1 MPQALPQSTLS
12 DRMRL
17 VPIDPKVKSDKTC
30 KMSLCG
36 VSGNRGMPKIAD
48 PSCYDAH
55 VDQTKED
62 DMTTRTFNKGD
73 RVRWSA
79 GDQAGDEGTVT
90 RTFIR
95 DGVTY
100 FDVTWDD
107 GEVID
112 YMDWPGT
119 SCRKIGVAA

>member
-1 MPQALPQSTLS
+1 MLFVCSPKSNDLKKSICYSAPVNQIKES
-12 DRMRL
+12 DMR
-17 VPIDPKVKSDKTC
+17 IFKT
-30 KMSLCG
+30 
-36 VSGNRGMPKIAD
+36 
-48 PSCYDAH
+48 
-55 VDQTKED
+55 
-62 DMTTRTFNKGD
+62 GD
-73 RVRWSA
+73 RVLWSA
-79 GDQAGDEGTVT
+79 GDQAGDKGTVS
-90 RTFIR
+90 RTFDR